1 MVFHLHH
8 LSNHVLKYWFS
19 FYFVHLEYF
28 CNTFLVLK
36 NQEVQKSIY
45 QKKKKIPGTSLVVQW
60 LKLCAPNAEGRGSIP
75 GLRTRSHMPQLRPN
89 TTK

>member
-45 QKKKKIPGTSLVVQW
+45 QKKKKYW
-60 LKLCAPNAEGRGSIP
+60 
-75 GLRTRSHMPQLRPN
+75 GLH
-89 TTK
+89 